1 MLQSRH
7 PSMVGVQLQGI
18 FEINELPGG
27 QAFAVFSVRGHGNQG
42 GSHELGA
49 GL

>member
-27 QAFAVFSVRGHGNQG
+27 QAFAVF
-42 GSHELGA
+42 LYGA
-49 GL
+49 MATREEVMS